1 MTWSFKLDVRTR
13 ALTGMLVFDIIML
26 MERRILNGNNLFI
39 VLFEMA
45 KQYGST
51 FRSHWWKDLFKVIF
65 RIFNQSLLPGQ
76 LSEKSDRLTTTCN
89 QALYTMVDVITQYFD
104 LIGSLLIDGF
114 IAQLLW

>member
-1 MTWSFKLDVRTR
+1 MKCEIVKFVCLIV
-13 ALTGMLVFDIIML
+13 
-26 MERRILNGNNLFI
+26 

-65 RIFNQSLLPGQ
+65 RIFNQSKLPDQ
-76 LSEKSDRLTTTCN
+76 LSEKSDWLTTTCN
-89 QALYTMVDVITQYFD
+89 HALYAMVDVITQYFD
-104 LIGSLLIDGF
+104 LIGSLLIDDF